1 MGRIE
6 PTLALDGLG
15 RADVVIEAVVEDL
28 GIKQGIFREL
38 ETLVPETVVSL
49 ARRMGKT
56 PVVVG
61 DAPGFLV
68 NRILMPYLGEAVVL
82 VERGVPIETIDK
94 ALRQFGMPLGPLEL
108 LDEIG
113 LDVARKVA
121 HVLEEAFAERMPRTA
136 LLDRLA
142 SEGALGKKSGRGF
155 YLYEK
160 GKRGATNPALAPAA
174 PKTSVPVGPPPRE
187 IVDRPSRGRACRT
200 LRAPPVDGARRR
212 PFPSRDPAGTRGS
225 TDPRGQRRMKCQM

>member
-1 MGRIE
+1 
-6 PTLALDGLG
+6 
-15 RADVVIEAVVEDL
+15 
-28 GIKQGIFREL
+28 
-38 ETLVPETVVSL
+38 
-49 ARRMGKT
+49 
-56 PVVVG
+56 
-61 DAPGFLV
+61 
-68 NRILMPYLGEAVVL
+68 
-82 VERGVPIETIDK
+82 
-94 ALRQFGMPLGPLEL
+94 
-108 LDEIG
+108 

-187 IVDRPSRGRACRT
+187 IVDRLVDAMINEATLALEERVAGSAADVDLAMILGTGFPAFRGGL
-200 LRAPPVDGARRR
+200 LRHADAVGV
-212 PFPSRDPAGTRGS
+212 S
-225 TDPRGQRRMKCQM
+225 TIAERLQRRHHEGVHAGPCARLQWMALAGGRFHPEIPPEHAGAPIQGGKGE